1 MRIVD
6 VCAFYTPHG
15 GGVKTYLER
24 KLEVAAQHGHE
35 MILLAPGAEDGW
47 NEVRPGAVIAT
58 LRNPPLPV
66 DKRYHYFADEPAL
79 HAALDRWQPD
89 HIETSSPWSSATMV
103 GRWQGAASRSLVMH
117 ADPLASYAYRWFG
130 KVAERKTIDR
140 WFGWFWSHLRG
151 LDGMYDLVVSANHG
165 LTERLRLGGLRNV
178 ATVPMGCE
186 PDTFSPGF
194 RDEVWREETLRRLG
208 LPRGATLL
216 LGLGR
221 FAAEKRWAM
230 VMRAVEQ
237 ASASRPV
244 GLLLVG
250 DGNARPKLEKL
261 AANCRHIAVS
271 EAIRDRGALATL
283 LASGDALVHGCESE
297 TFCMAAAEARASGLP
312 LIVPDFGGAASHY
325 LAGAG
330 QLYAAAD
337 RQALADAIVGFVDGG
352 PARARAV
359 AAASPV
365 TRTMDD
371 HFAELFGRYRR
382 LGVRLPVEAMPLV
395 AALA

>member
-24 KLEVAAQHGHE
+24 KLEVATALGHE

-47 NEVRPGAVIAT
+47 SEVAPGAVIAT
-58 LRNPPLPV
+58 LRNPELPV
-66 DKRYHYFADEPAL
+66 DRRYHYFADEAAL
-79 HAALDRWQPD
+79 HGALDHWRPD
-89 HIETSSPWSSATMV
+89 HVEASSPWSSATHV
-103 GRWQGAASRSLVMH
+103 GRWQGAATRSLVMH

-140 WFGWFWSHLRG
+140 WFNWFWRHLRG
-151 LDGMYDLVVSANHG
+151 LDGMYDLVVSANQS
-165 LTERLRLGGLRNV
+165 LSERLRAGGLKNV
-178 ATVPMGCE
+178 ATVPMGVE
-186 PDTFSPGF
+186 PDTFSPSL
-194 RDEVWREETLRRLG
+194 RDEGLREELLCRLG

-237 ASASRPV
+237 TSASRPV

-250 DGNARPKLEKL
+250 DGNARAKLEKL
-261 AANCRHIAVS
+261 AANCRHVS
-271 EAIRDRGALATL
+271 VGNPIRDRDALATL
-283 LASGDALVHGCESE
+283 LASADALVHGCESE

-330 QLYAAAD
+330 QRYVAAD
-337 RQALADAIVGFVDGG
+337 RQSLSDAIVRFVDGG
-352 PARARAV
+352 PGRARAL
-359 AAASPV
+359 AGANAT

-371 HFAELFGRYRR
+371 HFVELFDRYRR
-382 LGVRLPVEAMPLV
+382 LGGSLPAEIMPRL

>member
-6 VCAFYTPHG
+6 VCAFYTPYG

-24 KLEVAAQHGHE
+24 KLEVAAAHGHE
-35 MILLAPGAEDGW
+35 MILLAPGREDGW

-58 LRNPPLPV
+58 LRNPELPV
-66 DKRYHYFADEPAL
+66 DRRYHYFADEEAL
-79 HAALDRWQPD
+79 HAALDHWRPD
-89 HIETSSPWSSATMV
+89 HIEASSPWSSATLV
-103 GRWQGAASRSLVMH
+103 GRWQGAATRSLVMH

-130 KVAERKTIDR
+130 KVAERQTIDR
-140 WFGWFWSHLRG
+140 WFGWFWRHLRG
-151 LDGMYDLVVSANHG
+151 LDGMYDLVVSANHS
-165 LTERLRLGGLRNV
+165 LSERLREGGLRNV

-186 PDTFSPGF
+186 PNTFSPDL
-194 RDEVWREETLRRLG
+194 RDEPLREELLRRLG

-237 ASASRPV
+237 ASATRPV

-261 AANCRHIAVS
+261 AANCRHVTVGNPV
-271 EAIRDRGALATL
+271 RDRATLATL
-283 LASGDALVHGCESE
+283 LASADALVHGCESE

-330 QLYAAAD
+330 QRYVAAD
-337 RQALADAIVGFVDGG
+337 RQSLSEAIVRFVDGG
-352 PARARAV
+352 PTRARAM
-359 AAASPV
+359 AAANTV

-371 HFAELFGRYRR
+371 HFAELFARYRQ
-382 LGVRLPVEAMPLV
+382 LGGPVPAEILPRV

>member
-35 MILLAPGAEDGW
+35 MILLAPGAEDAW

-58 LRNPPLPV
+58 LRNPEMPL
-66 DKRYHYFADEPAL
+66 DRRYHYFADGEAL

-89 HIETSSPWSSATMV
+89 HIETSSPWSSATLV
-103 GRWQGAASRSLVMH
+103 GRWQGAATRSLVMH

-130 KVAERKTIDR
+130 KVADRPTIDR
-140 WFGWFWSHLRG
+140 WFGWFWRHLRG
-151 LDGMYDLVVSANHG
+151 LDGMYDMVVSANHS
-165 LTERLRLGGLRNV
+165 LTERLREGGLRNV
-178 ATVPMGCE
+178 TTVPMGCE
-186 PDTFSPGF
+186 PNTFSPAL
-194 RDEVWREETLRRLG
+194 RDEALREQMLCRLG

-237 ASASRPV
+237 ASATRPV
-244 GLLLVG
+244 GFVLVG
-250 DGNARPKLEKL
+250 DGNARSKLEKL
-261 AANCRHIAVS
+261 AANCRHVS
-271 EAIRDRGALATL
+271 VAQPIRDRAALATL
-283 LASGDALVHGCESE
+283 LASADALVHGCESE

-337 RQALADAIVGFVDGG
+337 RQALSDAMVRFVDGG
-352 PARARAV
+352 PQRARAL
-359 AAASPV
+359 AAANAA

-371 HFAELFGRYRR
+371 HFAELFDRYRR
-382 LGVRLPVEAMPLV
+382 LGGAVPAELQPRI